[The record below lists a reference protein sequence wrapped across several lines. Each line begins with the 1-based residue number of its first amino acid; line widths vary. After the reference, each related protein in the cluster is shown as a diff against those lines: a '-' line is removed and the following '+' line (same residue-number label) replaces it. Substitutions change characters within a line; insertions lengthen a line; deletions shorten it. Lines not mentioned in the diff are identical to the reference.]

1 VVNSV
6 SDPTLTIA
14 GVGTPLTLVTGPLP
28 AGEVAEY
35 QFTFDGNTGTFIIFQ
50 DGSLNLD
57 TGSTDLFSTL
67 EVGQAAVFSFNY
79 TDIDGDGLV
88 SNAAPVTVTINGDN
102 LPVANP
108 DSVILSEPQVTGD
121 QVFLMNILDNDND
134 GAGTRPLSVHD
145 IVSGS
150 PELTIAGTS
159 FTLTPVTSSD
169 PSVVAEYTFTFNGQ
183 TSDLTIAQ
191 NGDVTILPNG
201 GQEIFVSL
209 LQGEKVDFSFQYHN
223 TDGVDVSNVAT
234 ATVEIDG
241 EHNPP
246 VPEPNFNIFY
256 EPQVDASIAS
266 PGGFVVGNII
276 TDLRFPSLP
285 FDPVT
290 NPVDTDPQGSPL
302 SVNTV
307 TTSTLAINGVD
318 VPLAALTTLVHPTD
332 VAEYQFSFGGNSA
345 MLSIAQSGEVTLSST
360 DPTFFSF
367 VNEQEEATIFN
378 FNYDVIDQ
386 DGITSGSNIAHVSFT
401 INGASD
407 FASGDTLIIPETQ
420 VLGSS
425 VTFINIIND
434 DTSSLGLPL
443 TMEDL
448 SNPALMINSV
458 SYNLTSVTPTDS
470 SIFAEFSFSYN
481 GHDSIF
487 TIGKSGDV
495 TLLPFGGQEIFEGL
509 QDGQTADFT
518 FSYRNTDGV
527 ATSPADNPGLV
538 HIEITGDSPFA
549 NPNTYT
555 LDVNGMEDNEQLGTD
570 GNYHSVIGNI
580 LVDPEDPTLSFN
592 PITNPVD
599 TDSNNATPLE
609 LSVNTVAN
617 VSLTIDGT
625 PETLTAVTGTLP
637 AGEVAEYQFT
647 FGTETD
653 TFAISQDGTV
663 SFVSASANF
672 LQTLAQGESIVF
684 DFDYTNINAAD
695 KPSSNSAHVD
705 FTVHGDDDPPIA
717 QPNNYTTDADTISP
731 LLSGGYSVGNIRD
744 DAGPL
749 TDSDP
754 EGDAFS
760 VNSVINPILTI
771 AGDPVT
777 LTTGSGGVASYT
789 FDYNGNTGTFT
800 INADG
805 SVILSAPSGGLFLEG
820 LPVGQNLVFSF
831 DYTDK
836 DTGNLVSNAAHVDF
850 TVAGDAL
857 PPIADPDIVFLSETD
872 IVGNQVNLLN
882 ILGNDSS
889 PSGHPL
895 SVDHILVGDP
905 NAADPSLSI
914 NNTSYVLTSVVS
926 SDPGIVA
933 EYSFDYNGQTS
944 DLLISKNGDVSLLP
958 FNGESIFQP
967 LNDSQVAIFIFSYTN
982 TDGVLPSSPTDVGI
996 FINGIT
1002 QPPQANPDEN
1012 TVEEDTILS
1021 ATGNV
1026 LTNDLFAS
1034 SVGNPETA
1042 VGTYG
1047 TFVLNT
1053 DGSYTYTLD
1062 NDSPLVQALQQGETV
1077 DDQITYIAKNDE
1089 GATALST
1096 LTIHVL
1102 GINDPPIAEPN
1113 TYTDTARNV
1122 GAMIADPNFEG
1133 LYYVGNIIVDSNP
1146 VNGLIDRDPEND
1158 GLSVQAVLN
1167 PSLTIAMNSVVL
1179 TSVVPPFPNSQLAL
1193 YDFTFQGNTG
1203 TFEIDNNG
1211 DVYLLAVS
1219 PDIFLGL
1226 AQGQDVVFSFDYT
1239 DRDTGS
1245 LISNIAHVDFTI
1257 HGDNDPPVAVNDA
1270 YQTDENTALVI
1281 TTPGILFN
1289 DSDPDNDT
1297 LSAVINTMP
1306 AHGTLSLNPD
1316 GSFTYTPNLN
1326 FSGNDSFTYHNND
1339 GSLDSNV
1346 ATVNI
1351 TVNPDNLPPV
1361 AEPNTYTVLSGEVN
1375 IAISSGGYSVGNIIN
1390 DPSPIHAVDT
1400 DPESTLLTINSIFNA
1415 TLTIGENPPFNLI
1428 AVPPAAGY
1436 IVAYSFE
1443 LDGNTGTFE
1452 ISANG
1457 DVVLTASSGSLF
1469 AELDQGEKVI
1479 LNLDYNVKD
1488 ALLLVSN
1495 TAHVDVSIVNDYPP
1509 SIEFVHDADTVDIV
1523 AQKVIAGSST
1533 PYSQFNIF
1541 TFPLIEEG
1549 INISDIVKD
1558 SPNPLTN
1565 NINDFLI
1572 NNITLEANE
1581 PNLSITFINEGAGYK
1596 NTLGWY
1602 KINTT
1607 TGEIS
1612 AVNIIWDNTSATG
1625 SGGNLTPG
1633 VSTQILGNLTA
1644 GEKIGFFLV
1653 ADGFRQNLSGNETNW
1668 DNLLSDING
1677 GHAHLA
1683 FTTGTSSSS
1692 GATINDT
1699 SPHLWYIPTDGSA
1712 HFSTFEIKSITGS
1725 QTGIYHTAADPVNF
1739 SLDGDGLQHAL
1750 GSLIASGP
1758 GTAALQMGFEDL
1770 YGPAKSDGGSSDRDF
1785 NDVLFTVNLHI
1796 NSTNSEQATSSHLN
1810 LYFTDPDGTQL
1821 TDAIIDISAGG
1832 VSGDNLVLEN
1842 FAVSSTADPQGFHAI
1857 TTPGYT
1863 ALSIKGLGTDLTS
1876 GSNQLEIK
1884 GLDTHA
1890 HYQDIVDNLHLH
1902 NNLFFTDPDHAFGT
1916 RTFSLQAFDE
1926 DGQASATVSA
1936 PFIVTQMTAENVFT
1950 GTSGN
1955 DYLHLTDSSLT
1966 NHTYNAGDG
1975 DDIIKDG
1982 NGPSTINGGAGHDL
1996 LLGQGGNDILNA
2008 GDGND
2013 TLYGGAGSDT
2023 LFGGTGNDFLSGGLS
2038 GDTLF
2043 GGTGEDVFYFDPS
2056 ESGSFM
2062 DTISDFGKVG
2072 STNPDIIDVSQYL
2085 KAAGYVPGLNLID
2098 SFVHIKE
2105 VSGVTTLSIDPDGAG
2120 PNPFASLATLQGI
2133 HTNDLVAVFD
2143 GNYHLIVAVG

>member
-1 VVNSV
+1 M
-6 SDPTLTIA
+6 
-14 GVGTPLTLVTGPLP
+14 
-28 AGEVAEY
+28 
-35 QFTFDGNTGTFIIFQ
+35 
-50 DGSLNLD
+50 
-57 TGSTDLFSTL
+57 
-67 EVGQAAVFSFNY
+67 
-79 TDIDGDGLV
+79 
-88 SNAAPVTVTINGDN
+88 SNA
-102 LPVANP
+102 
-108 DSVILSEPQVTGD
+108 
-121 QVFLMNILDNDND
+121 
-134 GAGTRPLSVHD
+134 
-145 IVSGS
+145 
-150 PELTIAGTS
+150 
-159 FTLTPVTSSD
+159 
-169 PSVVAEYTFTFNGQ
+169 
-183 TSDLTIAQ
+183 
-191 NGDVTILPNG
+191 
-201 GQEIFVSL
+201 
-209 LQGEKVDFSFQYHN
+209 
-223 TDGVDVSNVAT
+223 
-234 ATVEIDG
+234 
-241 EHNPP
+241 
-246 VPEPNFNIFY
+246 
-256 EPQVDASIAS
+256 
-266 PGGFVVGNII
+266 
-276 TDLRFPSLP
+276 
-285 FDPVT
+285 
-290 NPVDTDPQGSPL
+290 
-302 SVNTV
+302 
-307 TTSTLAINGVD
+307 
-318 VPLAALTTLVHPTD
+318 
-332 VAEYQFSFGGNSA
+332 
-345 MLSIAQSGEVTLSST
+345 
-360 DPTFFSF
+360 
-367 VNEQEEATIFN
+367 
-378 FNYDVIDQ
+378 
-386 DGITSGSNIAHVSFT
+386 
-401 INGASD
+401 
-407 FASGDTLIIPETQ
+407 
-420 VLGSS
+420 
-425 VTFINIIND
+425 
-434 DTSSLGLPL
+434 
-443 TMEDL
+443 
-448 SNPALMINSV
+448 
-458 SYNLTSVTPTDS
+458 
-470 SIFAEFSFSYN
+470 
-481 GHDSIF
+481 
-487 TIGKSGDV
+487 
-495 TLLPFGGQEIFEGL
+495 
-509 QDGQTADFT
+509 
-518 FSYRNTDGV
+518 
-527 ATSPADNPGLV
+527 
-538 HIEITGDSPFA
+538 
-549 NPNTYT
+549 
-555 LDVNGMEDNEQLGTD
+555 
-570 GNYHSVIGNI
+570 
-580 LVDPEDPTLSFN
+580 
-592 PITNPVD
+592 
-599 TDSNNATPLE
+599 
-609 LSVNTVAN
+609 
-617 VSLTIDGT
+617 
-625 PETLTAVTGTLP
+625 
-637 AGEVAEYQFT
+637 
-647 FGTETD
+647 
-653 TFAISQDGTV
+653 
-663 SFVSASANF
+663 
-672 LQTLAQGESIVF
+672 
-684 DFDYTNINAAD
+684 
-695 KPSSNSAHVD
+695 AHVD
-705 FTVHGDDDPPIA
+705 FTVHGDNDPPIA
-717 QPNNYTTDADTISP
+717 QPNSYTTDVDTISP
-731 LLSGGYSVGNIRD
+731 LLSGGYTVGNIKN

-760 VNSVINPILTI
+760 VNSVINPLLTI
-771 AGDPVT
+771 AGDLIT
-777 LTTGSGGVASYT
+777 LTAGSGGVASYT

-805 SVILSAPSGGLFLEG
+805 SVTLSAPSGGLFLEG

-831 DYTDK
+831 DYTDQ
-836 DTGNLVSNAAHVDF
+836 DSGGLTSNMAHVSF

-914 NNTSYVLTSVVS
+914 NGTSYVLTSVVS

-967 LNDSQVAIFIFSYTN
+967 LNDSQVAIFTFSYTN
-982 TDGVLPSSPTDVGI
+982 TDGVLSSSYTDVGI

-1002 QPPQANPDEN
+1002 QLPQANPDEN
-1012 TVEEDTILS
+1012 TVQEDTILS

-1034 SVGNPETA
+1034 SVGNPGTA

-1047 TFVLNT
+1047 TFALST

-1102 GINDPPIAEPN
+1102 GINDPPIAQPN
-1113 TYTDTARNV
+1113 TYETTAANV
-1122 GAMIADPNFEG
+1122 DFFIVSGG
-1133 LYYVGNIIVDSNP
+1133 YSVGNIKNDAGPLTDS
-1146 VNGLIDRDPEND
+1146 DPEGDTFTVN
-1158 GLSVQAVLN
+1158 SVIN
-1167 PSLTIAMNSVVL
+1167 PTLMIAGVTTSLTPVSGGVAS
-1179 TSVVPPFPNSQLAL
+1179 
-1193 YDFTFQGNTG
+1193 YTFDYNGTTG
-1203 TFEIDNNG
+1203 TFTINADGNVTLTGTLSLE
-1211 DVYLLAVS
+1211 
-1219 PDIFLGL
+1219 GL
-1226 AQGQDVVFSFDYT
+1226 PVGKDLVFGFDYT
-1239 DRDTGS
+1239 DQDSGGLT
-1245 LISNIAHVDFTI
+1245 SNTAHVDFTI
-1257 HGDNDPPVAVNDA
+1257 HGDNEPPVAVNDA

-1339 GSLDSNV
+1339 GLLDSNV

-1361 AEPNTYTVLSGEVN
+1361 AEPNTYTAISGEVD

-1390 DPSPIHAVDT
+1390 DPSPTHAVDT
-1400 DPESTLLTINSIFNA
+1400 DPESTPLTINSIFNA

-1436 IVAYSFE
+1436 IVAYSFALE
-1443 LDGNTGTFE
+1443 GQTGTFE
-1452 ISANG
+1452 FSANG

-1469 AELDQGEKVI
+1469 SELDQGEKVI

-1495 TAHVDVSIVNDYPP
+1495 TAHVDVSIVNNYPP

-1523 AQKVIAGSST
+1523 AQKVIASSST

-1602 KINTT
+1602 KINTI

-1699 SPHLWYIPTDGSA
+1699 SPHLWYIKEDNGA

-1725 QTGIYHTAADPVNF
+1725 QTGIYHTAADPANF
-1739 SLDGDGLQHAL
+1739 SLDGDGLQHTL

-1785 NDVLFTVNLHI
+1785 NDVLFTLNLHI

-1926 DGQASATVSA
+1926 DGQASAIVSS
-1936 PFIVTQMTAENVFT
+1936 PFIVTQMTAENVLN

-1955 DYLHLTDSSLT
+1955 DYLHLTNSSLT

-2013 TLYGGAGSDT
+2013 TLYGGAGSDI
-2023 LFGGTGNDFLSGGLS
+2023 LISGAGDDFLSGGLS
-2038 GDTLF
+2038 GDTLI
-2043 GGTGEDVFYFDPS
+2043 GGTGKDVFYFDPS
-2056 ESGSFM
+2056 ESGSLI
-2062 DTISDFGKVG
+2062 DTINDFGKIG
-2072 STNPDIIDVSQYL
+2072 STDPDIIDVSQYL
-2085 KAAGYVPGLNLID
+2085 KVAGYVPGLNLID

-2105 VSGVTTLSIDPDGAG
+2105 VSGVTTLSIDSDGAG
-2120 PNPFASLATLQGI
+2120 PNPFTPLAVLQGI

-2143 GNYHLIVAVG
+2143 GNYHLTVAVG